1 MTRFD
6 TLTSALL
13 AQRESSARIGVISE
27 HGEMDAWSYEEL
39 RERACGFLA
48 YLQTSGVERGD
59 ELVIAYRSMTSI
71 MTAYWAA
78 LFGGLVPVPLSAPN
92 SDRDLEKL
100 YNIWNV
106 LPHPWLA
113 IDDEAVLER
122 LDAISSEGRFGVI
135 DGKKRVFVTE
145 DCASH
150 RGEVEADVAEVGAD
164 DIALFSS
171 PPALRGRRRA

>member
-13 AQRESSARIGVISE
+13 AHRESSARIGVISE
-27 HGEMDAWSYEEL
+27 HGEMDAWSYDEL

-48 YLQTSGVERGD
+48 YLQSSGVERGD
-59 ELVIAYRSMTSI
+59 ELVIAYRSMASI

-106 LPHPWLA
+106 L
-113 IDDEAVLER
+113 R
-122 LDAISSEGRFGVI
+122 LIH
-135 DGKKRVFVTE
+135 RV
-145 DCASH
+145 
-150 RGEVEADVAEVGAD
+150 
-164 DIALFSS
+164 
-171 PPALRGRRRA
+171 